1 MYADGDEEDGDE
13 GEVDDGVDE
22 DGDAAGVHG
31 AEAHDPAVRRQ
42 LEQQPRREQHEQHR
56 RDHHRPPIR
65 HRFFSICDSCSSLAL
80 GGGEVTVINE
90 LNGW

>member
-1 MYADGDEEDGDE
+1 M
-13 GEVDDGVDE
+13 
-22 DGDAAGVHG
+22 
-31 AEAHDPAVRRQ
+31 RRQ